1 MTYDPPGGLAVGA
14 RPQALPW
21 SPTPVVRASL
31 WLHAGALAAVAAQPS
46 WWPGAL
52 GAIAANHAVLACG
65 MHPRGSMLGPNLAQ
79 LPPEA
84 ARLGLV
90 ALTFDDGPDPE
101 VTRHVLDLLDAYG
114 AGASFFAIGRRAE
127 RHGALVREVV
137 RRGHGVEN
145 HTHHHP
151 AGFAALPPRAML
163 REVAAA
169 QRAIADACGR
179 EPRFF
184 RAPMGIRSPLLDP
197 VLAAAGGL
205 SLVSWTRRGYDA
217 VRTRPAAVLR
227 RLTRRLSAGD
237 ILMLH
242 DGRCARAPDGTP
254 VVLAA
259 LPGLL
264 ARLEEAGLR
273 AVSLTGALDA
283 AARAAA
289 AGGAGPAGGPAS
301 RSPAACASR

>member
-31 WLHAGALAAVAAQPS
+31 WLHAGALAAVAVQPS

-65 MHPRGSMLGPNLAQ
+65 MHPRGRMLGPNLAR

-101 VTRHVLDLLDAYG
+101 VTPRVLDLLDAHG
-114 AGASFFAIGRRAE
+114 AGASFFAIGRRAA
-127 RHGALVREVV
+127 RHGALAREVV
-137 RRGHGVEN
+137 RRGHAVEN
-145 HTHHHP
+145 HTHRHP
-151 AGFAALPPRAML
+151 LGFAAWPPGAML

-184 RAPMGIRSPLLDP
+184 RAPMGLRSPLLDP
-197 VLAAAGGL
+197 VLAAAGL
-205 SLVSWTRRGYDA
+205 SLVSWTRRGYDG
-217 VRTRPAAVLR
+217 VRSRPEGVLR
-227 RLTRRLSAGD
+227 RLTRRLSPGD
-237 ILMLH
+237 VLVLH
-242 DGRCARAPDGTP
+242 DGRCARAPDGRP

-264 ARLEEAGLR
+264 ARLEAAGLR

-283 AARAAA
+283 AARAAT
-289 AGGAGPAGGPAS
+289 AGAAGPAAGPAS
-301 RSPAACASR
+301 RGPAARASR